1 MSLVP
6 VRLAVA
12 LAVVGLVVLATPD
25 AHAADPS
32 IARVGW
38 WTRSSSAT
46 APDGGVVVGTAA
58 DGPESV
64 AAVEIDLGDGAT
76 DASIELVEAD
86 GSLQD
91 AAAILVCVTDEPWEP
106 ADGGELADAPQPD
119 CADGVPMARDEG
131 TWRADVG
138 ALLAGR
144 VDLATL
150 MLVPAPSSTPIP
162 GVVIPFEVELE
173 RPVLTSTATATTS
186 MPPGPP
192 TTSGLGSPATTRV
205 AVQPPPAIT
214 APATTVATVPPPAPT
229 SPTVAAL
236 GVEDVRR
243 VWRWGLWLRIVL
255 IGAVAGTVA
264 GIGRWKLGSR
274 WQMTAP

>member
-1 MSLVP
+1 MP

-12 LAVVGLVVLATPD
+12 LAVVGLAVLGTPD
-25 AHAADPS
+25 AHAADPA

-38 WTRSSSAT
+38 WTRSPSAS

-64 AAVEIDLGDGAT
+64 AAIEIDLGDGAT
-76 DASIELVEAD
+76 DASIELAEAG

-91 AAAILVCVTDEPWEP
+91 AAAILVCGTDESWET
-106 ADGGELADAPQPD
+106 ADGGELAEAPQPD
-119 CADGVPMARDEG
+119 CADGVPLARDESG
-131 TWRADVG
+131 SWRADVG

-144 VDLATL
+144 TGLATL
-150 MLVPAPSSTPIP
+150 VLVPAPSPMPIP
-162 GVVIPFEVELE
+162 GVVVPFEVELE
-173 RPVLTSTATATTS
+173 QPVLTSTATPTTS
-186 MPPGPP
+186 TPPGPRP
-192 TTSGLGSPATTRV
+192 TSGFGSPATSAV
-205 AVQPPPAIT
+205 PVQPPPAIT
-214 APATTVATVPPPAPT
+214 APATTVDSAPEAAPT

-255 IGAVAGTVA
+255 VGTLAGVVAGV
-264 GIGRWKLGSR
+264 GRWKLISR
-274 WQMTAP
+274 WQTTAP